1 MFQSLIEDLRLA
13 LDEGPEGKKLMP
25 WNRPDKETLKK
36 NLKAIQSLAGYRR
49 STERKV
55 LVRGPFKARDPNN
68 PDDQEVKT
76 GKPAAS

>member
-1 MFQSLIEDLRLA
+1 MFGLLIEGIRELV
-13 LDEGPEGKKLMP
+13 EGPEGKKPLP
-25 WNRPDKETLKK
+25 WRGPSAEHRKSI
-36 NLKAIQSLAGYRR
+36 KALQRLDGYRR
-49 STERKV
+49 SSDRKV